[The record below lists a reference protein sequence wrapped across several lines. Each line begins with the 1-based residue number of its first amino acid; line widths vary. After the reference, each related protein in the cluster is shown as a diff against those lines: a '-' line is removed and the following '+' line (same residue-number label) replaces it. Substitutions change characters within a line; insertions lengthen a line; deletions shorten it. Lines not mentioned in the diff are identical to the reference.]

1 MREAPIRGAVALRV
15 VFFLAVVV
23 ALCAC
28 SPPNTAR
35 PRAILIG
42 IDGATRR
49 VAGRL
54 MDEGRM
60 PHLDRIRREGVSG
73 QIRSEKPLVSPRIW
87 NTVSTGK
94 SPDRHG
100 ILSFAYQDPQGAQ
113 RLYLSSDR
121 RVHSVWN
128 IASDAG
134 LTVSVV
140 NWWNTQPPEKINGVM
155 VSDHLLAKEVEKL
168 RDMTHAVEA
177 PQGGPVVYPVEW
189 QSRLEALLAKGVLP
203 IAFDDPFAGNSGLPR
218 WARPQRLSR
227 WFLQDGAVANA
238 AIEIGGAVR
247 PDLSLVL
254 LTAIDR
260 VSHTL
265 WGTLEPPELYPP
277 ELRPS
282 DEERREGARALE
294 RVYEFTDALIGKLT
308 ESYAPED
315 LVVVMSDHG
324 FEAGVDLGDLTGI
337 HNSPQALDGVFFA
350 RGRGIPAGEPAGEIS
365 IYDVTPTILAWL
377 GLPVASDMGG
387 RAAGFALE
395 RVPRVETYDTKP
407 IERLGDEASGAD
419 ETLMEQLRSLGYVE

>member
-1 MREAPIRGAVALRV
+1 MREAPIRWATTVRAVFSLAIVAALG
-15 VFFLAVVV
+15 
-23 ALCAC
+23 AC

-42 IDGATRR
+42 IDGATLR

-54 MDEGRM
+54 MDDRKM
-60 PHLDRIRREGVSG
+60 PNLDRIRREGVSG
-73 QIRSEKPLVSPRIW
+73 QIRSQKPLVSPRIW

-94 SPDRHG
+94 SPERHG
-100 ILSFAYQDPQGAQ
+100 ILSFAHRDPQGMQ

-121 RVHSVWN
+121 TVHSVWN

-155 VSDHLLAKEVEKL
+155 VSDHLLAKEVEQL
-168 RDMTHAVEA
+168 RAMTHVVEA

-203 IAFDDPFAGNSGLPR
+203 IAFDDPFVANRGLPR
-218 WARPQRLSR
+218 WAPQQRLSR
-227 WFLQDGAVANA
+227 WFLQDGAVASA
-238 AIEIGGAVR
+238 AIEIGEAVH
-247 PDLSLVL
+247 PDLTLVL

-282 DEERREGARALE
+282 DAERREGAKALE
-294 RVYEFTDALIGKLT
+294 RIYEFTDALIGKLT
-308 ESYAPED
+308 DAYAPDD
-315 LVVVMSDHG
+315 LVIVMSDHG
-324 FEAGVDLGDLTGI
+324 FEAGVDLGNLTGI
-337 HNSPQALDGVFFA
+337 HDSPRALDGVFFA

-387 RAAGFALE
+387 RAAGFAPE
-395 RVPRVETYDTKP
+395 RVPRVETYETKP
-407 IERLGDEASGAD
+407 IDRLGDEASGAN